1 MEKKSALLPLNS
13 SVINHVHPRWLH
25 EDPAVSVLQ
34 FFFEKIEKIST
45 LRPINKNFVNQVR
58 GSELRNLYGKMEQVV
73 STIKLFRPSPYVTLI
88 SVSMYHAFT
97 NLSVTL
103 APPPPPPPLTHS

>member
-1 MEKKSALLPLNS
+1 MNYGICMEKM
-13 SVINHVHPRWLH
+13 
-25 EDPAVSVLQ
+25 
-34 FFFEKIEKIST
+34 EKH
-45 LRPINKNFVNQVR
+45 FNQVR
-58 GSELRNLYGKMEQVV
+58 GSELRNLYGKNISTRSEVVNFGIFRNLYGKMEQVV

-103 APPPPPPPLTHS
+103 APPPPPPPPPLTHS